1 MNIPVTM
8 VECKTKEVEI
18 TNLLKLNGGV
28 CVYNR
33 NNGYAHAYIVF
44 SDTQNYV
51 QIPGTQANTGPFA
64 TFQKYIYTMKKFHP
78 NWKINVKHF

>member
-18 TNLLKLNGGV
+18 TDLLKMDGIV

-33 NNGYAHAYIVF
+33 TTGYAYMYEVF
-44 SDTQNYV
+44 NDIQQYV
-51 QIPGTQANTGPFA
+51 WIPGVQSNTGPFA

-78 NWKINVKHF
+78 K

>member
-18 TNLLKLNGGV
+18 TDLLKIDGIV

-33 NNGYAHAYIVF
+33 TTGYAYMYRVF
-44 SDTQNYV
+44 NDMQYYFR
-51 QIPGTQANTGPFA
+51 IPGTQSNTGPFA

-78 NWKINVKHF
+78 KWKINVKHF

>member
-18 TNLLKLNGGV
+18 TDLLKLDGIV

-33 NNGYAHAYIVF
+33 TTGYAYMYEVF
-44 SDTQNYV
+44 NDIQYYV
-51 QIPGTQANTGPFA
+51 WIPGAQSNTGPFA

-78 NWKINVKHF
+78 KWKINVKHF

>member
-18 TNLLKLNGGV
+18 TNLLKMDGIV

-33 NNGYAHAYIVF
+33 TTGYACTYRVF
-44 SDTQNYV
+44 NDIQCYFW
-51 QIPGTQANTGPFA
+51 IPGEQSNTGPFA